1 MESKIFKADTD
12 KIIKNLSPQFFQKFN
27 LSFQEVQFP
36 TLQTTCRR
44 RGFLKKKEKNID
56 QNLKSINFLL
66 YFFRFFFTK
75 IEKLFLTSCLKFNK
89 DCSKKFLT
97 QLLKN

>member
-44 RGFLKKKEKNID
+44 RGFKKKKG
-56 QNLKSINFLL
+56 
-66 YFFRFFFTK
+66 
-75 IEKLFLTSCLKFNK
+75 
-89 DCSKKFLT
+89 KKY
-97 QLLKN
+97 